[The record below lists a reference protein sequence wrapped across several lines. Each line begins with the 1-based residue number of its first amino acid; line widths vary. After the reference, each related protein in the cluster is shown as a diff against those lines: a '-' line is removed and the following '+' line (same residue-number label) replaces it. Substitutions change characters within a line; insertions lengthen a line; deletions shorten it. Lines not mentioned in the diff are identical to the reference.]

1 MNTEQDMT
9 ELARLMRL
17 AQTLS
22 DTDEADSSLLAE
34 ALAALDGANLA
45 LNRIFR
51 EMDCLRTATV
61 MRHQIKVAQAQAARM
76 TDKVGA

>member
-9 ELARLMRL
+9 ELARMMRL
-17 AQTLS
+17 AQTLT
-22 DTDEADSSLLAE
+22 DTDEADSALLTE
-34 ALAALDGANLA
+34 ALAALDDATSA
-45 LNRIFR
+45 LNRLR
-51 EMDCLRTATV
+51 DEMNRLRTATA

>member
-17 AQTLS
+17 AQTLT

-34 ALAALDGANLA
+34 ALAALDDATSA
-45 LNRIFR
+45 LNRLR
-51 EMDCLRTATV
+51 DEMNRLRTATA

>member
-22 DTDEADSSLLAE
+22 DADEADSSLLAE
-34 ALAALDGANLA
+34 ALAALDDATSA
-45 LNRIFR
+45 LNRLR
-51 EMDCLRTATV
+51 DEMNRLRTATA
-61 MRHQIKVAQAQAARM
+61 MRHQIKVVQAQAARM

>member
-17 AQTLS
+17 AQTLT

-34 ALAALDGANLA
+34 ALAALDDATSA
-45 LNRIFR
+45 LNRLR
-51 EMDCLRTATV
+51 DEMNRLRTATA
-61 MRHQIKVAQAQAARM
+61 MRHQIKVVQAQAARM

>member
-17 AQTLS
+17 AQTLT
-22 DTDEADSSLLAE
+22 DTDEADSALLAE
-34 ALAALDGANLA
+34 ALAALDDATSA
-45 LNRIFR
+45 LNRLR
-51 EMDCLRTATV
+51 DEMNRLRTATA
-61 MRHQIKVAQAQAARM
+61 MRHQIKVVQAQAARM

>member
-17 AQTLS
+17 AQTLT

-34 ALAALDGANLA
+34 ALAALDDATSA
-45 LNRIFR
+45 LNRLR
-51 EMDCLRTATV
+51 DEMNRLRTATA

-76 TDKVGA
+76 TEKVGA